1 MPAKTP
7 VIHHHPARQPS
18 TRPSLLFVHG
28 GYSSAA
34 LWGVRF
40 IPYFQAQGYD
50 CYALELSGHGSHPAD
65 RVHLD
70 DFGLDDY
77 VADLAAAVASLPA
90 APVLI
95 AHSMGCVASQRFL
108 ERGTARAVAFLAQV
122 PPTGTGGTAS
132 RFALTM
138 PDFFAELPNA
148 VNGTA
153 NEKPCVPWP
162 RVYFS
167 PSMALAESIKY
178 LPLIQ
183 PESEK
188 AVAEML
194 TAPLRIARGRARIPA
209 LVMGGSADQVFPA
222 SMLYFTDELSPV
234 AAAGAAGRSHRPS
247 GQQRAAGAGGGKARL
262 PQRQRLHRDVPPP
275 AGQRAATVFRRGAA
289 GENRRCA
296 AAKRASAS
304 LTCSTSDVV
313 GQPSSALS

>member
-7 VIHHHPARQPS
+7 VIHHHPAHQPS
-18 TRPSLLFVHG
+18 ARPPLLFVHG
-28 GYSSAA
+28 GYSNAA

-40 IPYFQAQGYD
+40 IPYFQDLGYD

-65 RVHLD
+65 RTHLD

-77 VADLAAAVASLPA
+77 VADLAAAVAGLPA

-95 AHSMGCVASQRFL
+95 GHSMGSLVSQRFL
-108 ERGTARAVAFLAQV
+108 ERGMARAVAFLAPV
-122 PPTGTGGTAS
+122 PPTGTGGTVS

-153 NEKPCVPWP
+153 SEKTMRTMA

-167 PSMALAESIKY
+167 PSMAPEESIQY

-183 PESEK
+183 PESEM
-188 AVAEML
+188 AVTEML
-194 TAPLRIARGRARIPA
+194 IAPFRIARGRARIPA

-222 SMLYFTDELSPV
+222 SLLFFTAASWNAKTQVIEGAGHMLMLDPQWP
-234 AAAGAAGRSHRPS
+234 AAAGKLQEWLESF
-247 GQQRAAGAGGGKARL
+247 
-262 PQRQRLHRDVPPP
+262 D
-275 AGQRAATVFRRGAA
+275 
-289 GENRRCA
+289 
-296 AAKRASAS
+296 
-304 LTCSTSDVV
+304 
-313 GQPSSALS
+313 

>member
-7 VIHHHPARQPS
+7 VIHHHPAHQPS
-18 TRPSLLFVHG
+18 TKPPLLFIHG
-28 GYSSAA
+28 GYSNAA

-40 IPYFQAQGYD
+40 IPYFQNQGYD
-50 CYALELSGHGSHPAD
+50 CYALELSGHGSRPAD
-65 RVHLD
+65 RVDLD
-70 DFGLDDY
+70 DFGIDDY

-95 AHSMGCVASQRFL
+95 GHSMGSLVSQRFL
-108 ERGTARAVAFLAQV
+108 ERGTAHAVAFLAPV
-122 PPTGTGGTAS
+122 PPTGTGGTVS

-148 VNGTA
+148 VNGMASEQTMRTMA
-153 NEKPCVPWP
+153 

-167 PSMALAESIKY
+167 PSMAPEESIQF

-194 TAPLRIARGRARIPA
+194 TAPFRMARGRASIPA

-222 SMLYFTDELSPV
+222 SMLHFTAASWNAKTQIIDGAGHMLMLDPQWPD
-234 AAAGAAGRSHRPS
+234 AAG
-247 GQQRAAGAGGGKARL
+247 K
-262 PQRQRLHRDVPPP
+262 LH
-275 AGQRAATVFRRGAA
+275 
-289 GENRRCA
+289 EW
-296 AAKRASAS
+296 
-304 LTCSTSDVV
+304 LE
-313 GQPSSALS
+313 ALA

>member
-18 TRPSLLFVHG
+18 AKPPLLFVHG
-28 GYSSAA
+28 GYSNAA

-40 IPYFQAQGYD
+40 IPYFQDLGYD
-50 CYALELSGHGSHPAD
+50 CYALELSGHGGRPAD
-65 RVHLD
+65 RAHLD

-77 VADLAAAVASLPA
+77 VADLAAAVAGLPA

-95 AHSMGCVASQRFL
+95 GHSMGSLVSQRFL
-108 ERGTARAVAFLAQV
+108 ERGTV
-122 PPTGTGGTAS
+122 S
-132 RFALTM
+132 RFALSM

-153 NEKPCVPWP
+153 SENTMRTMA

-167 PSMALAESIKY
+167 PSMAPEESVQY

-183 PESEK
+183 PESDK

-222 SMLYFTDELSPV
+222 SMLFFTAASWNAKTQIIDGAGHMLMLDPQWPD
-234 AAAGAAGRSHRPS
+234 AAG
-247 GQQRAAGAGGGKARL
+247 KL
-262 PQRQRLHRDVPPP
+262 KEWL
-275 AGQRAATVFRRGAA
+275 
-289 GENRRCA
+289 E
-296 AAKRASAS
+296 S
-304 LTCSTSDVV
+304 L
-313 GQPSSALS
+313 A

>member
-1 MPAKTP
+1 MSAKTP
-7 VIHHHPARQPS
+7 VIHHFPAHQPS
-18 TRPSLLFVHG
+18 TNPPLLFVHG

-65 RVHLD
+65 RAHLD
-70 DFGLDDY
+70 DFGIDDY

-95 AHSMGCVASQRFL
+95 AHSMGCLVSQRFL
-108 ERGTARAVAFLAQV
+108 EQGTARAVAFLAPV

-153 NEKPCVPWP
+153 SEKTMRTMA

-167 PSMALAESIKY
+167 PSMALKESIKY

-188 AVAEML
+188 AVAEMV
-194 TAPLRIARGRARIPA
+194 TAPFRIARGRARIPA

-222 SMLYFTDELSPV
+222 SMLYFT
-234 AAAGAAGRSHRPS
+234 AASWNAKT
-247 GQQRAAGAGGGKARL
+247 QVIAGAGHML
-262 PQRQRLHRDVPPP
+262 MLDPQWAD
-275 AGQRAATVFRRGAA
+275 AA
-289 GENRRCA
+289 GKLQAWVENLA
-296 AAKRASAS
+296 
-304 LTCSTSDVV
+304 
-313 GQPSSALS
+313 

>member
-1 MPAKTP
+1 MLWPLYQPPLLSKKIQMPTKTP
-7 VIHHHPARQPS
+7 IIHHHPARQPS
-18 TRPSLLFVHG
+18 NLPPLLFVHG

-34 LWGVRF
+34 LWNVRF
-40 IPYFQAQGYD
+40 IPYFQELGYD
-50 CYALELSGHGSHPAD
+50 CHALELSGHGSHPAD
-65 RVHLD
+65 RAQLD

-77 VADLAAAVASLPA
+77 VADLSAAIDNLPA

-95 AHSMGCVASQRFL
+95 AHSMGCLVSQRFL
-108 ERGTARAVAFLAQV
+108 ERGTARAVAFLAPV

-148 VNGTA
+148 VNGSA
-153 NEKPCVPWP
+153 SEKTIRTMA

-167 PSMALAESIKY
+167 PSMAPEESVQY

-188 AVAEML
+188 AVAEMV

-222 SMLYFTDELSPV
+222 SMLFFT
-234 AAAGAAGRSHRPS
+234 AAAWNAKTQIIQDAGHMLMLDPQWPDAAG
-247 GQQRAAGAGGGKARL
+247 K
-262 PQRQRLHRDVPPP
+262 LH
-275 AGQRAATVFRRGAA
+275 
-289 GENRRCA
+289 EWLE
-296 AAKRASAS
+296 S
-304 LTCSTSDVV
+304 L
-313 GQPSSALS
+313 A

>member
-1 MPAKTP
+1 LPEKLP

-18 TRPSLLFVHG
+18 TKPPLLFVHG
-28 GYSSAA
+28 GYSNAA
-34 LWGVRF
+34 LWAVRF
-40 IPYFQAQGYD
+40 IPYFQNHGYD
-50 CYALELSGHGSHPAD
+50 CYALELSGHGSQPAD

-70 DFGLDDY
+70 DFGLDDF

-95 AHSMGCVASQRFL
+95 SHSMGCLVCQRFL
-108 ERGTARAVAFLAQV
+108 ERGSARAVGFLAPV
-122 PPTGTGGTAS
+122 PPTGTGGTVS

-153 NEKPCVPWP
+153 SEKTM
-162 RVYFS
+162 RTMASVYFS
-167 PSMALAESIKY
+167 PSMAPEETVEY

-222 SMLYFTDELSPV
+222 SMLHFTAASWNAKTQVIDGAGHMLMLDPQWPD
-234 AAAGAAGRSHRPS
+234 AAG
-247 GQQRAAGAGGGKARL
+247 KL
-262 PQRQRLHRDVPPP
+262 EEWLD
-275 AGQRAATVFRRGAA
+275 
-289 GENRRCA
+289 
-296 AAKRASAS
+296 S
-304 LTCSTSDVV
+304 LN
-313 GQPSSALS
+313 

>member
-1 MPAKTP
+1 MSAKTP

-18 TRPSLLFVHG
+18 TRPPLLFVHG
-28 GYSSAA
+28 GYSNAA
-34 LWGVRF
+34 LWDVRF
-40 IPYFQAQGYD
+40 IPYFQDLGYD
-50 CYALELSGHGSHPAD
+50 CYALELSGHGSRPAD
-65 RVHLD
+65 RAHLD

-95 AHSMGCVASQRFL
+95 AHSMGCLVSQRFL
-108 ERGTARAVAFLAQV
+108 ERGTARAVAFLAPV
-122 PPTGTGGTAS
+122 PPTGTGGTVS

-153 NEKPCVPWP
+153 SEKTMRTMA

-167 PSMALAESIKY
+167 PSMAPEESIQY

-194 TAPLRIARGRARIPA
+194 TAPFRIARGRTHIPA
-209 LVMGGSADQVFPA
+209 LVMGGSDDQVFPA
-222 SMLYFTDELSPV
+222 SMLFFTATSWNAKTQVIEGAGHMLMLDPQWPD
-234 AAAGAAGRSHRPS
+234 AAGN
-247 GQQRAAGAGGGKARL
+247 
-262 PQRQRLHRDVPPP
+262 LHEWLETLV
-275 AGQRAATVFRRGAA
+275 
-289 GENRRCA
+289 
-296 AAKRASAS
+296 
-304 LTCSTSDVV
+304 
-313 GQPSSALS
+313 